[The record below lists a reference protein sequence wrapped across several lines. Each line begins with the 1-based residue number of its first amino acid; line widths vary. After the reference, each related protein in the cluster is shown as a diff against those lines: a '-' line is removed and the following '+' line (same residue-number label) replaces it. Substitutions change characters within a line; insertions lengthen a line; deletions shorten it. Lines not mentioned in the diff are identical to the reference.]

1 MLTGGGCRILGG
13 PWAAARDPNS
23 RSLQTQPLPM
33 PPHTHAHLYRVGSL
47 VSAVDHLR
55 FVPDEFRRR
64 RTTIEAKQ
72 EGGRGGKEAL
82 LRLRTRSDSKCH
94 VKHIN

>member
-33 PPHTHAHLYRVGSL
+33 PLTHTHKHLESL

-72 EGGRGGKEAL
+72 EGGGVEKGSAAQAEDAQR
-82 LRLRTRSDSKCH
+82 
-94 VKHIN
+94 